1 MTNKKAKIRAN
12 EKLSDIVDHIKLL
25 EEMLEDDEY
34 CEDILKE
41 LSDINSSLISVGKI
55 IVRDHLEKC
64 VKDNI
69 SGEDNDK
76 QYNELMN
83 IIYKFN

>member
-1 MTNKKAKIRAN
+1 MTNKKTKIRAN
-12 EKLSDIVDHIKLL
+12 EKLSDIIDHIKLL

-64 VKDNI
+64 VKDNT